1 MQILFNE
8 DGDGRVETAYLTAAG
23 NVVENVETKRA
34 TFSLVVGFFG
44 NLLFLIGGVIDFVN
58 SSSIYVSSSR
68 SFSICDNCIS
78 INL

>member
-1 MQILFNE
+1 M
-8 DGDGRVETAYLTAAG
+8 TAAG

-44 NLLFLIGGVIDFVN
+44 NLLFLIGGVIDFLN
-58 SSSIYVSSSR
+58 SSSSIYVSSSR